1 MNISIPIY
9 IEQQPQQN
17 SPPLYL
23 VRPLF
28 LDEPVVRDEELQRA
42 MSKFARAARK
52 ELEKIGKNRLQS
64 GIAAYTF
71 APEVEERLL
80 QVSLTLKE
88 RSARGKFLFVL
99 FNVLDRRVAF
109 TPSIPNLW
117 FEIGRGE
124 KLETRA
130 REVLGEYFKSHGRQ
144 SGSVVPNP
152 EDLMVQGLSQTGMVE
167 LKIEPPGL
175 ARSPRQDLRA
185 RLFGDGEMEGEWELQ
200 SVGRCLNELYPHD
213 LNRAIGCE
221 GKVEEL
227 TRLLKSSDQRPILLL
242 GPRSSGKT
250 TLVEEYVYRRT
261 AVRKSAY
268 LNRRNVWLLSPQR
281 LISGMSFVGQWENRL
296 LAILKHA
303 QKRKHILYFDDL
315 LGLFKAGISAQ
326 SNLSV
331 AQVLKPY
338 IERREVRFLAEI
350 TPESFQ
356 VLREKDRGLADLFHT
371 IRIDEPAEAET
382 MRMMLNLIRSLED
395 KHRCQFD
402 AGVLPAV
409 IDLGRRYQRDAA
421 FPGKAAVM
429 LRQLA
434 VKFHGQEIARPQVLE
449 EFQAKSGLSIRFL
462 DDSPLERAHPIGLLS
477 TAVVGQP
484 AAVEACTDA
493 LLLAKAR
500 LNDPGR
506 PLASFLFLGPTGVGK
521 TQCAKSLANY
531 LFSSEERLIRFDMNE
546 FASYDSVAR
555 LAGTFDQP
563 DGLLTAAVRRQP
575 FGVILLDEIEKAHAD
590 VFNLL
595 LQVMGEGRLSD
606 ALGRTTDFG
615 NTILIL
621 TSNLGVKEASGGLGF
636 NRSRSDETSIYTQAA
651 EKFFSPEFFNRI
663 DRIIPFNRLDRK
675 TIGEIA
681 RKLITDIFAR
691 DGVARR
697 KIVLRVASEAV
708 EQIVDAGYHPQFG
721 ARALKREIEKQL
733 AQPLAR
739 LLSGTPFSAPT
750 LLDVLPGPKQMRVL
764 VRELV
769 ESPPGE
775 QNRMPALLNA
785 PAETIERIED
795 FLARI
800 EESLEALRPSG
811 PISIDEIGPE
821 EQRYFMLNEM
831 TRSLRGACDR
841 IVKKIEHGS
850 QKTTRLTSTKPIQPS
865 SREARLKEKPDTHS
879 RRLWK
884 ELFARE
890 EIHSY
895 LRDLTSHTQEKSTTI
910 SEQLLRAIREAAI
923 IEAFASGA
931 PDGIANQALLM
942 FRSLGNDFRVADILA
957 RRVEQVYVQQLSFDV
972 RVLANRN
979 RGDRPHTS
987 IWLHVSGWNAMQ
999 FAEIEQG
1006 THLFLNEKSVLCPVQ
1021 VKAFPIDAGQRPRE
1035 AVKTHLRIF
1044 QNWQKELALSDPA
1057 PDAFPWP
1064 LDPVIRLYSEDSPG
1078 SGRFA
1083 NSIDLRSGASL
1094 NGNAQL
1100 IEERNFLIASLPLP
1114 EELLD

>member
-42 MSKFARAARK
+42 VSKFARAARK
-52 ELEKIGKNRLQS
+52 ELEKIGKKRLQS
-64 GIAAYTF
+64 EIAAYTF
-71 APEVEERLL
+71 APEVEEQLL

-109 TPSIPNLW
+109 TPSIPHLW

-130 REVLGEYFKSHGRQ
+130 QEVLNEYFRNHDRQ
-144 SGSVVPNP
+144 SPAFIPNP
-152 EDLMVQGLSQTGMVE
+152 EELMVQGLSQTGLVE
-167 LKIEPPGL
+167 LKIEPPVL

-185 RLFGDGEMEGEWELQ
+185 RLFGEGEMEGEWELQ
-200 SVGRCLNELYPHD
+200 SVGRCLNELFPHD

-227 TRLLKSSDQRPILLL
+227 TRLLKTPDQRPILLL
-242 GPRSSGKT
+242 GPRLSGKST
-250 TLVEEYVYRRT
+250 IIEEYVYRRT

-281 LISGMSFVGQWENRL
+281 LISGMSYVGQWENRL

-338 IERREVRFLAEI
+338 IERREVRILAEI
-350 TPESFQ
+350 TPESFR

-371 IRIDEPAEAET
+371 IRIDEPAENET
-382 MRMMLNLIRSLED
+382 MRLMLNLIRSLEA
-395 KHRCQFD
+395 KHRCRFD
-402 AGVLPAV
+402 AEVLPAV
-409 IDLGRRYQRDAA
+409 VDLGRRYQREAA
-421 FPGKAAVM
+421 FPGKAALM

-434 VKFHGQEIARPQVLE
+434 VKFPGQEIARAQVLE
-449 EFQAKSGLSIRFL
+449 EFQAKSGLSLRFL
-462 DDSPLERAHPIGLLS
+462 DDSPLDRAQPVEFLS
-477 TAVVGQP
+477 AAVMGQP

-493 LLLAKAR
+493 LLLAKAQ

-521 TQCAKSLANY
+521 TQCAKSLAQY
-531 LFSSEERLIRFDMNE
+531 LFSNEERLIRFDMNE

-575 FGVILLDEIEKAHAD
+575 FGVILLDEIEKAHPD

-615 NTILIL
+615 NAILIL
-621 TSNLGVKEASGGLGF
+621 TSNLGVKEASSGMGF
-636 NRSRSDETSIYTQAA
+636 NRTRGDEVSIYTQAA

-675 TIGEIA
+675 TVGEIA

-697 KIVLRVASEAV
+697 KIVLRVAPEAI
-708 EQIVDAGYHPQFG
+708 EKIVDAGYHPQFG
-721 ARALKREIEKQL
+721 ARALKRELEKQL

-739 LLSGTPFSAPT
+739 MLSGTPLSSPT
-750 LLDVLPGPKQMRVL
+750 ILDVLPGPKQLRVL

-769 ESPPGE
+769 ESGPGT
-775 QNRMPALLNA
+775 QNRLPALLDE
-785 PAETIERIED
+785 PSETIERIGD

-821 EQRYFMLNEM
+821 QQRYFVLNEM
-831 TRSLRGACDR
+831 TRSLRDTCDR
-841 IVKKIEHGS
+841 IVRKIEQGS
-850 QKTTRLTSTKPIQPS
+850 RKTTRLTSTRPVQPS
-865 SREARLKEKPDTHS
+865 QREARPRVRPDIHP

-884 ELFARE
+884 ELFATE
-890 EIHSY
+890 DIHDY
-895 LRDLTSHTQEKSTTI
+895 LREITVHIQEENTPLA
-910 SEQLLRAIREAAI
+910 EQLMRAIREAAI
-923 IEAFASGA
+923 IEAFSSGA
-931 PDGIANQALLM
+931 PDGMASQALLM
-942 FRSLGNDFRVADILA
+942 LRSLGNDLSVVEILA
-957 RRVEQVYVQQLSFDV
+957 RRLEQIYARQLAFDV
-972 RVLANRN
+972 NVFANRN
-979 RGDRPHTS
+979 RGAKSHTS
-987 IWLHVSGWNAMQ
+987 IWLHVIGWNALQ
-999 FAEIEQG
+999 FARIEEG
-1006 THLFLNEKSVLCPVQ
+1006 THLFLDGKSVLCPVQ
-1021 VKAFPIDAGQRPRE
+1021 VKVFPTDAGQRPRA
-1035 AVKTHLRIF
+1035 AVKSHLRGF
-1044 QNWQKELALSDPA
+1044 REWQKQIATSDLSLDT
-1057 PDAFPWP
+1057 FPWP

-1083 NSIDLRSGASL
+1083 NWIDLRSGATL
-1094 NGNAQL
+1094 TGNAHP
-1100 IEERNFLIASLPLP
+1100 IEERNFLIASLALP